1 MLDPAQL
8 AALAAVHRRGA
19 FDLAAAEL
27 HVTASAI
34 SQRIK
39 ALEETTGTL
48 LIRRGQPCTA
58 TDAGLRLIR
67 HHDEI
72 ALLERTLAK
81 DLPGLS
87 PGPTTLRIAVNAD
100 SLATWVIPAL
110 AQTDGLLFDLV
121 IDDPDV
127 SHDWL
132 RRGEGVAALTAH
144 PGPMQGCDTLPLGA
158 LRYRA
163 TASPA
168 YVLRWFPT
176 GVTAQSLVRSPALTF
191 SDKDKLQAQWAAA
204 RGLTRA
210 ALPTHRMA
218 SSQAFVDACLAGLA
232 WGMNPDLLVSHH
244 IAAGRLVELIHDTA
258 LDVALHWQ
266 FTRLAAPALAP
277 VTKALRQAAAQALVQ
292 KETGAAFATP
302 VPNSP
307 KG

>member
-27 HVTASAI
+27 HVTPSAI

-39 ALEETTGTL
+39 ALEEQTGAL
-48 LIRRGQPCTA
+48 LIRRGTPCTA
-58 TDAGLRLIR
+58 TETGLRLIR

-72 ALLERTLAK
+72 ALLEHTLAQ
-81 DLPGLS
+81 DLPALA
-87 PGPTTLRIAVNAD
+87 PGPATLRIAVNAD

-110 AQTDGLLFDLV
+110 AETEGLLFDLV
-121 IDDPDV
+121 IDDQDV
-127 SHDWL
+127 SQDWL
-132 RRGEGVAALTAH
+132 RRGEVVAAITAH
-144 PGPMQGCDTLPLGA
+144 PGPLQGCDTIPLGA

-168 YVLRWFPT
+168 FRDRWFPN
-176 GVTAQSLVRSPALTF
+176 GVTPDALAKAPAMTF
-191 SDKDKLQAQWAAA
+191 SDKDQLQYRWAAA
-204 RGLTRA
+204 RGLARP

-232 WGMNPDLLVSHH
+232 WGMNPDLLS
-244 IAAGRLVELIHDTA
+244 AAAFAEGRLVELVPDTP

-266 FTRLAAPALAP
+266 FTRIAALALAP
-277 VTKALRQAAAQALVQ
+277 VTQALCRAAARALV
-292 KETGAAFATP
+292 K
-302 VPNSP
+302 
-307 KG
+307 